1 MINSRLVLI
10 DSFALIFRAYF
21 GLPSSLTKDGHPI
34 NAAYGFAAALLSAI
48 KDLDPEYLVAA
59 FDLPKPTK
67 RHIEYVEY
75 KAHRAPMPDDLVPQI
90 QYCKKVLAALN
101 IPVVQAEGYEGED
114 IIATIVAKLQNPN
127 DKCQIESIIV
137 TGDSD
142 TFQLVDGCTKVYSM
156 ARGIQQAVMY
166 DENKVKDRYGV
177 TPEQFV
183 DLKALKGDASD
194 NIPGVKGIGEKTAC
208 SLIQTFSS
216 LENLYDNIG
225 EKLTEEGIISK
236 SEFLISKQI
245 LNLNDQIIKKISKN
259 MEISP
264 NILRLLIEQKENA
277 FLSQKLSKISC
288 DAPIEFKLNSAR
300 VHDYDEKKVIKLF
313 NELGFKSLIPRV
325 PKCTRETCQQKLF

>member
-1 MINSRLVLI
+1 MINNRLVLI

-21 GLPSSLTKDGHPI
+21 GLPASLTKDGHPI
-34 NAAYGFAAALLSAI
+34 NAAYGFTAALLSAI
-48 KDLDPEYLVAA
+48 KDLEPEYLVAA

-67 RHIEYVEY
+67 RHLEYVEY

-114 IIATIVAKLQNPN
+114 VIATIVHKVESQ
-127 DKCQIESIIV
+127 KSIKSESIENIIV

-142 TFQLVDGCTKVYSM
+142 TFQLVDAKTKVYSM
-156 ARGIQQAVMY
+156 ARGVQQAVMY
-166 DENKVKDRYGV
+166 DENKVKERYGV

-194 NIPGVKGIGEKTAC
+194 NIPGVKGIGEKSATL
-208 SLIQTFSS
+208 LIQRFNS
-216 LENLYDNIG
+216 LEGLYNQ
-225 EKLTEEGIISK
+225 ISK
-236 SEFLISKQI
+236 SEFLISNQTP
-245 LNLNDQIIKKISKN
+245 NVENIKKAGKIL
-259 MEISP
+259 EISP
-264 NILRLLIEQKENA
+264 NILRLLIEQKDNA

-288 DAPIEFKLNSAR
+288 DAPIEFKLSSAR